1 MRRQAR
7 ELALQV
13 LFQLEFSPG
22 VSASELLDL
31 VGAAIDK
38 DSVHYAQTLVEGVQT
53 EKSRIDSVIQSAS
66 SHWKVER
73 MALVDRNL
81 LRLAVFEMKFAGE
94 PLKPNIVINEAIE
107 IAKKF
112 GSTDSSAFVNG
123 LLDQIGKESR

>member
-81 LRLAVFEMKFAGE
+81 LRLAVFEMKFASE

>member
-1 MRRQAR
+1 MRRHAR

-38 DSVHYAQTLVEGVQT
+38 DSVHYAQTLVEGVQK
-53 EKSRIDSVIQSAS
+53 EKTRIDAIIQSAS

-123 LLDQIGKESR
+123 LLDQIGKELR